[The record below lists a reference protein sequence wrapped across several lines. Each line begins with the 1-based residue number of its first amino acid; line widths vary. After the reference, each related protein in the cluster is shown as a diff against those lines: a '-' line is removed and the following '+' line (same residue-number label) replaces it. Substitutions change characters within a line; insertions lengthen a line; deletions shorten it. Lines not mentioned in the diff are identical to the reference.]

1 MRVRVEMIPNTKETA
16 QMCRM
21 HEPYTRL
28 LRRADESQKGRNR
41 EYLMFFT
48 PLELFIILVTGIS
61 LLTLSDIVI
70 NVVKDILTKE

>member
-1 MRVRVEMIPNTKETA
+1 MIPNTKETA

-41 EYLMFFT
+41 EYHMFFT